1 MPRSRPP
8 RPRKTAAARP
18 PAPATSA
25 QDPTTASDEPSA
37 PAKGVRRKPQRD
49 PDDGFVAVGRV
60 LGAFGLNGELRV
72 QSLTDNPKRFAPRSK
87 LWLGDQPVTVSASR
101 EAQGYVYI
109 RLKGFPDR
117 TAVEPFAQRIVQVPE
132 ADLPPLPE
140 GEFYRFQLIGLEA
153 FDTAGTMLG
162 VVEEVL
168 ETGANDVYRLR
179 TSEAKEVLVPA
190 LANVIVSVDLEA
202 KRIVLDPPDWR

>member
-1 MPRSRPP
+1 M
-8 RPRKTAAARP
+8 
-18 PAPATSA
+18 
-25 QDPTTASDEPSA
+25 
-37 PAKGVRRKPQRD
+37 
-49 PDDGFVAVGRV
+49 AVGRV

-117 TAVEPFAQRIVQVPE
+117 SAVEPFAQRIIQVPE
-132 ADLPPLPE
+132 ADLPSLPD
-140 GEFYRFQLIGLEA
+140 GEFYRFQLVGLEA
-153 FDTAGTMLG
+153 FDANGASLG

-179 TSEAKEVLVPA
+179 TPDAKEVLVPA
-190 LANVIVSVDLEA
+190 LANVVISVDLEA